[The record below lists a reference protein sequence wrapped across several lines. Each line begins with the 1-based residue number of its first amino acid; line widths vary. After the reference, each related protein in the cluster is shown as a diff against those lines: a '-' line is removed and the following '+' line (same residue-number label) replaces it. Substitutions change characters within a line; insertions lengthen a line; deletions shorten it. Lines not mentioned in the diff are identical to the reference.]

1 MHDVVPGA
9 GCIVVGA
16 NTGGSNM
23 PGVEQFQILINATQ
37 AKQELARLTAAN
49 KIMASSIQA
58 SWTAVNMAL
67 KGAVIGFLAVAG
79 ATAASF
85 MAINEFN
92 KNLVHTAALGDLTDQ
107 EMAKLGNQITDL
119 GKKYGLSSTIIAEG
133 TVILAKAGL
142 TMDQTVAAMEPISQL
157 MMANAISFETAA
169 EIGVMS
175 VNAFGKSYED
185 LTDLFDISQ
194 HVAQQTLLDIEDLQQ
209 GLQYAASTAALTGVA
224 FEELVT
230 MMGVLS
236 QNAMVAGVASR
247 SMNRMMLSMV
257 ENADEVQ
264 RWADSMGLG
273 VEIIKEGVLNISE
286 IIPAFAEMEQ
296 NVEFLQQSMEYFS
309 IRGMRS
315 WAILV
320 QHAGDYV
327 RLLEEARGASGVLAA
342 TAERQATSL
351 SYVWGR
357 IREELLT
364 PFRTEEIRQS
374 LTGVMNQFS
383 KSMENVGDSLSHMVK
398 ILVEEFGR
406 LAPKIGPMIESI
418 VSTLSRFMVLMRW
431 GAELITGFN
440 GPLIFMLLLFRRLRN
455 SKILMFFQN
464 YKLTMAEST
473 TNMTILNS
481 ELAMYNSQLTL
492 AKGTVNELVVAE
504 QLKIAT
510 ARKDLEMMKLRQ
522 VRMNMYISSLMMAG
536 MGIMMIIM
544 GNTKWMKIMGII
556 IVTLA
561 AVTIAY
567 NRMAMA
573 ALIAG
578 EAMMPGSGLLRVAGW
593 GLVAAGGS
601 AAIAAATWKNT
612 EIKPESLQRGT
623 SVITKPTLAMLHA
636 GEAVSSA
643 NKPLDMG
650 GITINVQGD
659 LVDHEAFF
667 ERLEKE
673 VAVRMGRSARRY
685 I

>member
-1 MHDVVPGA
+1 
-9 GCIVVGA
+9 
-16 NTGGSNM
+16 
-23 PGVEQFQILINATQ
+23 
-37 AKQELARLTAAN
+37 
-49 KIMASSIQA
+49 
-58 SWTAVNMAL
+58 
-67 KGAVIGFLAVAG
+67 
-79 ATAASF
+79 
-85 MAINEFN
+85 
-92 KNLVHTAALGDLTDQ
+92 
-107 EMAKLGNQITDL
+107 
-119 GKKYGLSSTIIAEG
+119 
-133 TVILAKAGL
+133 
-142 TMDQTVAAMEPISQL
+142 
-157 MMANAISFETAA
+157 
-169 EIGVMS
+169 
-175 VNAFGKSYED
+175 
-185 LTDLFDISQ
+185 
-194 HVAQQTLLDIEDLQQ
+194 
-209 GLQYAASTAALTGVA
+209 
-224 FEELVT
+224 
-230 MMGVLS
+230 
-236 QNAMVAGVASR
+236 
-247 SMNRMMLSMV
+247 
-257 ENADEVQ
+257 
-264 RWADSMGLG
+264 
-273 VEIIKEGVLNISE
+273 
-286 IIPAFAEMEQ
+286 
-296 NVEFLQQSMEYFS
+296 
-309 IRGMRS
+309 
-315 WAILV
+315 
-320 QHAGDYV
+320 
-327 RLLEEARGASGVLAA
+327 
-342 TAERQATSL
+342 
-351 SYVWGR
+351 
-357 IREELLT
+357 
-364 PFRTEEIRQS
+364 
-374 LTGVMNQFS
+374 
-383 KSMENVGDSLSHMVK
+383 
-398 ILVEEFGR
+398 
-406 LAPKIGPMIESI
+406 
-418 VSTLSRFMVLMRW
+418 MVLMRW